1 MCVQLCMDRIQQYT
15 TSKYTQRDSVAAQCI
30 GDAEDDVACMQML
43 GTKTNGARESGGTV
57 VWQPSL
63 APMAE
68 KGREDS
74 FNSRDSSRLRLGGI
88 ARFIRGRSGLWF
100 CASSLNSVGDKLTI
114 MAWQWHACMHAF
126 QLASR
131 KRERFSAEET
141 SAAWHAVPGVP
152 AMGHGD
158 TGPPHR
164 QGLCCAVLWPLPW
177 GTGWMCLWP
186 VPIGSLAAT
195 SCLE

>member
-1 MCVQLCMDRIQQYT
+1 MCVRAWIEYNNTLVSTR
-15 TSKYTQRDSVAAQCI
+15 SVTQWQRSASVCRRRCGVHADA
-30 GDAEDDVACMQML
+30 GDERSPRKWRHCC
-43 GTKTNGARESGGTV
+43 
-57 VWQPSL
+57 L
-63 APMAE
+63 ATFSCPDGRE

-74 FNSRDSSRLRLGGI
+74 FNDSRDSSRLRLGGI
-88 ARFIRGRSGLWF
+88 ARFIRGRSGFWF